1 MQTENLMIQS
11 VLSNWRLTITRL
23 SALFGSLS
31 QTEFFEE
38 IAPGRNRIV
47 YVLGHLTAV
56 HDSTLEVLGF
66 GTRNHPQLDEVFI
79 KNPDRVREALPS
91 VADLVSFWEQ
101 VNQRLYEGMESL
113 SPKQWVGRHRAVSD
127 EDFDE
132 NPTRSCLTVALNR
145 TNHASYHL
153 GQLMLWR
160 AHRG

>member
-23 SALFGSLS
+23 STLFGGLS
-31 QTEFFEE
+31 QAEFLEE
-38 IAPGRNRIV
+38 VAPGRNRIV

-66 GTRNHPQLDEVFI
+66 GTRNHPELDEVFI
-79 KNPDRVREALPS
+79 KNPDRVIEALLP
-91 VADLVSFWEQ
+91 VADLMSFWDK
-101 VNQRLYEGMESL
+101 VNQRLYDGMESL
-113 SPKQWVGRHRAVSD
+113 SLKQWVGRHRAVSD
-127 EDFDE
+127 EDFVK
-132 NPTRSCLTVALNR
+132 NPTRSCLTVVLNR

-153 GQLMLWR
+153 GQLELWR

>member
-23 SALFGSLS
+23 STLFGSLS

-79 KNPDRVREALPS
+79 KNPDRVLEEFPP
-91 VADLVSFWEQ
+91 VADLMSSWEE
-101 VNQRLYEGMESL
+101 VNQRLYDGVESL
-113 SPKQWVGRHRAVSD
+113 SQAMGGK
-127 EDFDE
+127 
-132 NPTRSCLTVALNR
+132 
-145 TNHASYHL
+145 ASIYV
-153 GQLMLWR
+153 R
-160 AHRG
+160 

>member
-1 MQTENLMIQS
+1 MQPENLMIQS

-23 SALFGSLS
+23 STLFGGLS

-38 IAPGRNRIV
+38 IAPDRNRVV

-66 GTRNHPQLDEVFI
+66 GTRNHPQLEEVFI
-79 KNPDRVREALPS
+79 KNPDRVHEPLPS
-91 VADLVSFWEQ
+91 VADLMSFWKT
-101 VNQRLYEGMESL
+101 VNQRLYDGIESL
-113 SPKQWVGRHRAVSD
+113 SLKQWVGRHRSVSD
-127 EDFDE
+127 EDFIK
-132 NPTRSCLTVALNR
+132 NPTRSCLTVVLNR

-153 GQLMLWR
+153 GQLVLWR